1 MKENYEQA
9 ILEITNLAAE
19 DVISTSSATDRPLDW
34 NNNSD
39 PFGWT

>member
-9 ILEITNLAAE
+9 ILEISNLAAE
-19 DVISTSSATDRPLDW
+19 DVIATSSAQDRPLDW

-39 PFGWT
+39 PLGWT